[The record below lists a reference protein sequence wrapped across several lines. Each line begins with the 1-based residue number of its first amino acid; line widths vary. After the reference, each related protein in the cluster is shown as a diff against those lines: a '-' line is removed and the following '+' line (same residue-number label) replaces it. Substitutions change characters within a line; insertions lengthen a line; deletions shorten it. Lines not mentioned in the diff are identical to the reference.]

1 MVFSEQ
7 LGKLRKEANLTQ
19 EDLAERCD
27 VSRQAVAKWESGE
40 SIPDIYKLSQIA
52 KMFEVSLEEL
62 VWGECQKE
70 TQKEMA
76 KKIYVLFAKN
86 FESLRTCIICGNV
99 RSDSELAT
107 QLRTE
112 IKKSRLVFS
121 KKVVEALLELTID
134 FAYSTIFMMDRE
146 EYKEI
151 FDGIKYDS
159 QKKKIYCDVIISQ
172 RYESVEEIL
181 GEYLDLPQ

>member
-1 MVFSEQ
+1 MP
-7 LGKLRKEANLTQ
+7 KRDTKR
-19 EDLAERCD
+19 D
-27 VSRQAVAKWESGE
+27 GE
-40 SIPDIYKLSQIA
+40 
-52 KMFEVSLEEL
+52 M
-62 VWGECQKE
+62 
-70 TQKEMA
+70 
-76 KKIYVLFAKN
+76 IYVLFAKN

-121 KKVVEALLELTID
+121 KKVVEALSELTID

-151 FDGIKYDS
+151 FDGINYES
-159 QKKKIYCDVIISQ
+159 QKRKIYCDVIISQ

>member
-7 LGKLRKEANLTQ
+7 LSKLRKEANMTQ
-19 EDLAERCD
+19 EDLAEKCD

-40 SIPDIYKLSQIA
+40 SLPDIYKISQIA
-52 KMFEVSLEEL
+52 KLFEVSLEEL
-62 VWGECQKE
+62 IWGECQQE
-70 TQKEMA
+70 TQKDMA

-86 FESLRTCIICGNV
+86 MEDLRTCLNCG
-99 RSDSELAT
+99 RLQSDKELAT

-121 KKVVEALLELTID
+121 KKIVDELMELTID
-134 FAYSTIFMMDRE
+134 FAYSTIYMMGRE

-151 FDGIKYDS
+151 FAGETYDRR
-159 QKKKIYCDVIISQ
+159 QMRIYCDVIIPQ
-172 RYESVEEIL
+172 RYDRIEEIL
-181 GEYLDLPQ
+181 GEYLDLP